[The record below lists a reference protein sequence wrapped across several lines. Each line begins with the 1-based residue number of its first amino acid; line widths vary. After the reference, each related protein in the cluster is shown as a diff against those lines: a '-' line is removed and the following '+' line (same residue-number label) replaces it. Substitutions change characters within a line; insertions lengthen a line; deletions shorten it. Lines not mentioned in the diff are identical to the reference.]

1 MPDSECK
8 ERIAVLEEQQ
18 RELKSDFIAHSV
30 REEDYLKRHS
40 ELLDEIRREQA
51 KMKGFWGGLTFG
63 LSAVV
68 TVVSLVLTNI
78 FGEVK

>member
-1 MPDSECK
+1 MSDSECK

-18 RELKSDFIAHSV
+18 RELKSDFMSHAS
-30 REEDYLKRHS
+30 REEDYMKRHT

-68 TVVSLVLTNI
+68 TVVSLFLTSI
-78 FGEVK
+78 FGEGQ

>member
-18 RELKSDFIAHSV
+18 RELKSDFISHSI
-30 REEDYLKRHS
+30 REEEYLNRHS

-68 TVVSLVLTNI
+68 TVVSLFLTSI
-78 FGEVK
+78 FGEGQ